1 MKRLLDR
8 LTKIQTFW
16 AKIRTARS
24 LGQIRQTARFD
35 VFFAVTI
42 FFPTLLLSYFA
53 LSSITAQELS
63 FDADISGRSSAIRAR
78 IGEDKRTVFST
89 FEERVDQRLGRGRTP
104 VVNLGEL
111 SPYLLT
117 AFELNKD
124 LSIEG
129 PFRAPENTPIPNK
142 SREYDRLFNQGIAK
156 ESLGKRLTRT
166 DKTNLRQVAYRE
178 ANEFYSEAAE
188 STQNLR
194 LKGQARF
201 AAARAQWLSG
211 VLNPEDAFG
220 DIIGN
225 FASIRDERGF
235 RLSDLA
241 RLAQAEIGLKRD
253 TDTGLYAMR
262 ELVDQ
267 LLSEQWTIGEAG
279 ESQIAV
285 RALNTLESVREQGAE
300 IDATWISQST
310 TRLNARK
317 MQLYW
322 SRALLVEAFDVAA
335 KTPLTDSKILYSP
348 GAPEAGVLWATLRKD
363 ERLFLFGFA
372 RSAILSDFEQSAR
385 ALASLD
391 PDIEAKIR
399 PTSQNPE
406 DQEMLTNLGPELP
419 YNELVIAMKDPEGLA
434 SRKSNLRII
443 RITIILL
450 AIGMTGLG
458 IFLSTRLIAREMET
472 ARTKADFAANV
483 SHELRSP
490 ITQIRL
496 KGESLLLD
504 LCFDEEDKQR
514 HYQAIVRESE
524 RLSRLVDNVL
534 DFSAIER
541 GAKRY
546 IFRPEDVRM
555 LLDTTLA
562 AIEGSFEGAEAE
574 IHIDIPDD
582 LPVVW
587 VDREAISQVIVN
599 LVSNAVKYGGDEKWV
614 SLSAQHTNSGVTISV
629 TDRGIG
635 IDEKE
640 LPHVFDN
647 FYRSTDAKVR
657 KQKGTGIGLTIVR
670 YIVEA
675 HGGTI
680 SVTSSLGEG
689 TTFTL
694 QLPLEAPKNLGA

>member
-1 MKRLLDR
+1 MRRDR
-8 LTKIQTFW
+8 
-16 AKIRTARS
+16 
-24 LGQIRQTARFD
+24 
-35 VFFAVTI
+35 
-42 FFPTLLLSYFA
+42 
-53 LSSITAQELS
+53 
-63 FDADISGRSSAIRAR
+63 DA
-78 IGEDKRTVFST
+78 
-89 FEERVDQRLGRGRTP
+89 
-104 VVNLGEL
+104 
-111 SPYLLT
+111 
-117 AFELNKD
+117 
-124 LSIEG
+124 
-129 PFRAPENTPIPNK
+129 
-142 SREYDRLFNQGIAK
+142 
-156 ESLGKRLTRT
+156 
-166 DKTNLRQVAYRE
+166 
-178 ANEFYSEAAE
+178 
-188 STQNLR
+188 
-194 LKGQARF
+194 
-201 AAARAQWLSG
+201 
-211 VLNPEDAFG
+211 
-220 DIIGN
+220 
-225 FASIRDERGF
+225 
-235 RLSDLA
+235 
-241 RLAQAEIGLKRD
+241 
-253 TDTGLYAMR
+253 GLYAMR

-285 RALNTLESVREQGAE
+285 RALNTLESIREQGAE
-300 IDATWISQST
+300 IDASWISQST

-322 SRALLVEAFDVAA
+322 SRALLTDAFDIAS
-335 KTPLTDSKILYSP
+335 KTPDTENTISYAP
-348 GAPEAGVLWATLRKD
+348 GTPEAGVLWATLRQD
-363 ERLFLFGFA
+363 SRLFLFGFDRA
-372 RSAILSDFEQSAR
+372 ALLSDFERNAR
-385 ALASLD
+385 TLASLD

-399 PTSQNPE
+399 PTSQNPSA
-406 DQEMLTNLGPELP
+406 QEMLTNLGPELP
-419 YNELVIAMKDPEGLA
+419 YNELVIAMKDPDGLA
-434 SRKSNLRII
+434 NRKRNLRLI

-458 IFLSTRLIAREMET
+458 IFLSTRLISREIET

-504 LCFDEEDKQR
+504 LCFDEEDKQL

-546 IFRPEDVRM
+546 IFRREDVRM

-562 AIEGSFEGAEAE
+562 SIEGSFEGANAE
-574 IHIDIPDD
+574 IHVDIPDD

-614 SLSAQHTNSGVTISV
+614 SLSAQHSSTGVTISV

-675 HGGTI
+675 HDGTI
-680 SVTSSLGEG
+680 SVTSKLGEG

-694 QLPLEAPKNLGA
+694 QLPLEAPKSPGA